1 MPRPG
6 PTWLLTLL
14 LAPLLA
20 HAGCAIGSTT
30 TERPAINR
38 PAIGPDGAFWDA
50 VDAANRGSVEAF
62 RFQVSPRFLHEG
74 VLPREKRNEPNSTES
89 FDLERQRL
97 EKQLEPYAGTVDR
110 MLRSYM
116 EHLRNLTSNRFI
128 DVGRPSYEIKYHD
141 DFDRAAGPNRA
152 TVEISI
158 WSKKAMGPADKPD
171 KFTVTFVQ
179 DRQRWLIDDITP
191 NPLKGAFTR

>member
-1 MPRPG
+1 MPHAVPKS
-6 PTWLLTLL
+6 LFALL
-14 LAPLLA
+14 LLIAA
-20 HAGCAIGSTT
+20 AGCSIGSTT

-50 VDAANRGSVEAF
+50 VDAANRDSLEAF

-74 VLPREKRNEPNSTES
+74 ILPREKRNEPTSTEG
-89 FDLERQRL
+89 FDQERIRL
-97 EKQLEPYAGTVDR
+97 EKQLAPYASTVDR

-116 EHLRNLTSNRFI
+116 ERLRNLTSNRFM
-128 DVGRPSYEIKYHD
+128 DVGRPSYEIKYRD
-141 DFDRAAGPNRA
+141 DFDRATGPNRA
-152 TVEISI
+152 VVEVLI
-158 WSKKAMGPADKPD
+158 WSKKAMQPGDKPES
-171 KFTVTFVQ
+171 FTVTFVQ